1 MRTGPAEDVGV
12 PRPFLYSETHDK
24 GQGTLGLPGSRR
36 DGPGGPAVTD
46 SVVVAMREAERLPAD
61 RTHFVL
67 EAEQW
72 ERFVELLDRSPQ
84 ENPGLARLF
93 ARPSVFTSA

>member
-1 MRTGPAEDVGV
+1 
-12 PRPFLYSETHDK
+12 
-24 GQGTLGLPGSRR
+24 
-36 DGPGGPAVTD
+36 
-46 SVVVAMREAERLPAD
+46 MREAERLPAD

-72 ERFVELLDRSPQ
+72 ERFVELL
-84 ENPGLARLF
+84 